1 MPLSLNPYPIK
12 TENGHPMI
20 APAATPKI
28 ANGVES
34 WNHPVMAISVVYM
47 QKEEGRNAEKE
58 EEDNWQTCYY

>member
-1 MPLSLNPYPIK
+1 
-12 TENGHPMI
+12 MI
-20 APAATPKI
+20 APAATPRT

-58 EEDNWQTCYY
+58 EEENWQTCYY